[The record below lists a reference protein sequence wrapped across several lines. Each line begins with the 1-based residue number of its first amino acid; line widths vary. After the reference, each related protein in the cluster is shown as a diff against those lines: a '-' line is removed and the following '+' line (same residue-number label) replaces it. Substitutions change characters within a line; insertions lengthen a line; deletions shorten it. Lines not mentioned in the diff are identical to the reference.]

1 MGVLKKKKKPPAPR
15 SLFDV
20 LTDAGLL
27 QDSEM
32 NAEWLEALIYNKRH
46 RD

>member
-1 MGVLKKKKKPPAPR
+1 MGVLKKKKSPVPR
-15 SLFDV
+15 SFFDV

-27 QDSEM
+27 KDNEM
-32 NAEWLEALIYNKRH
+32 NGAWLEALIYNKKH